1 MHGADDPRDLTSDRS
16 AAVDPAVR
24 GDPRPGAGSLP
35 EGMGPTPSGP
45 EFIPGVPAMP
55 RGGYARSAAHS
66 AFAAVDRRPG
76 HHRLLSVPNVI
87 TLAVIGIV
95 ALVVALASAVAYHSD
110 THIAAP
116 TPVTVPSIHADT
128 PNRAEIEF
136 NTPRGTGKLILLSRT
151 WQDGGGPRPA
161 NGSYLQV
168 RVEII
173 CLTGHIG
180 YDPYNF
186 QAFDASGELFDVD
199 ESGVTD
205 HLLGVG
211 ELSPGQ
217 TVRGAVAF
225 DIPHGEVTLLM
236 SDDSEQ
242 SITALKIPV

>member
-1 MHGADDPRDLTSDRS
+1 MHGADDPRDLTNDRS
-16 AAVDPAVR
+16 AAVDPAVSGELR
-24 GDPRPGAGSLP
+24 LGPGPVA

-45 EFIPGVPAMP
+45 EFIPGVRAMP
-55 RGGYARSAAHS
+55 EAESAGSAVHSGLIADRGPWHR
-66 AFAAVDRRPG
+66 
-76 HHRLLSVPNVI
+76 RLLNAPNVI

-95 ALVVALASAVAYHSD
+95 ALVVALGSAVAYHSD

-116 TPVTVPSIHADT
+116 TPVTVPSIHANA
-128 PNRAEIEF
+128 PNHAEIEF
-136 NTPRGTGKLILLSRT
+136 STPRGTGKLILLSRT
-151 WQDGGGPRPA
+151 WQDGGGSRPA

-205 HLLGVG
+205 QLLGVG

-242 SITALKIPV
+242 SITALKVPD